1 MVRCD
6 YLEATGSDSESAQHS
21 PEQHSLSFSPS
32 TESKIEHWQSTGSFP
47 YPDLQVFP
55 PPPTQEYSKNELR
68 LIHHLTSVSNE
79 LRSKGVS
86 MLTTWT
92 EKVPKF
98 LSLAATYP
106 YVMHALLSFSANN
119 IAWTR
124 SSNETRNLQMQHG
137 TIALRG
143 LHEAIG
149 NFSHANADAA
159 LATSLLL
166 LWQATD
172 WQSWSSL
179 RTGIQSVLMRMQ
191 SWTHESIFAEF
202 ITEEGVFEGH
212 NDVSLQLAPLS
223 LAERSHTLQTLL
235 SALQRLQTFFVDN
248 EAELHW
254 TSQLFTYIESLQ
266 SSTPAQTPE
275 EQFSHLYLLRKWLFW
290 VPALLLQRPSG
301 QGPAMLTLA
310 YFYSAALVLE
320 PLFPALGPAFC
331 ARSALVP
338 LENII
343 NITNAMHSQYG
354 ADASSQEIVS
364 LMQFPC
370 RAAMLFRS
378 RHMLDDQSQSL
389 PQHSYAHQAQ
399 LHTTTDM
406 LDDNSL
412 LEYNPNM
419 LAYTD
424 LDDHSSAY
432 APASMQYGLASTGF
446 RQPYLEAPTSLPSQH
461 LAVSD
466 FTHGAQSWGTVP
478 SPGFPPRA
486 FAAEAADAA
495 HYDEYHDGRDN
506 MHNLMRG
513 DQFGCVP
520 VAPIWT

>member
-6 YLEATGSDSESAQHS
+6 YLENTGSDTESAQHS
-21 PEQHSLSFSPS
+21 PEQHALSFSPS
-32 TESKIEHWQSTGSFP
+32 TESKIEQWQSTGSFP

-86 MLTTWT
+86 NLTTWT

-106 YVMHALLSFSANN
+106 FVMHALLSFSANN

-124 SSNETRNLQMQHG
+124 SSSETRNVQMQHG

-179 RTGIQSVLMRMQ
+179 RNGIQSVLVRMQ
-191 SWTHESIFAEF
+191 SWTHDSIFAEF
-202 ITEEGVFEGH
+202 INEEGMFEGH
-212 NDVSLQLAPLS
+212 DDVSQQTAPLVP
-223 LAERSHTLQTLL
+223 AERSATLQTLL
-235 SALQRLQTFFVDN
+235 SALQRLQAFFVDN

-254 TSQLFTYIESLQ
+254 ISQLTSYVESLH
-266 SSTPAQTPE
+266 SSVPARTPE
-275 EQFSHLYLLRKWLFW
+275 EQFAHLYLLRKWLFW

-310 YFYSAALVLE
+310 YFYSTALVLE

-343 NITNAMHSQYG
+343 NITDAMHSQYG
-354 ADASSQEIVS
+354 ADNSSQEIIS

-370 RAAMLFRS
+370 HSALLFRT
-378 RHMLDDQSQSL
+378 RHMLDDQSQS
-389 PQHSYAHQAQ
+389 QHSYAHSQVQ
-399 LHTTTDM
+399 TTPGLLDETSM
-406 LDDNSL
+406 LDFNSSVL
-412 LEYNPNM
+412 DYTGLE
-419 LAYTD
+419 
-424 LDDHSSAY
+424 DHNSAY
-432 APASMQYGLASTGF
+432 ASDSMQYGMASTNF
-446 RQPYLEAPTSLPSQH
+446 NHSYLQVPSSLPTQQ
-461 LAVSD
+461 LALPD
-466 FTHGAQSWGTVP
+466 FTHGAQNWGTVP

-495 HYDEYHDGRDN
+495 LYDDYNDGHDV
-506 MHNLMRG
+506 MHDMLRG

-520 VAPIWT
+520 PAPIWT